1 MSGLA
6 LFKNNIPAYLK
17 NVELDEVTKALVK
30 GGNKLKRIALGNNK
44 FVLKIGGE
52 EISKSA
58 TNKMEVVVVNASPE
72 VSRTFYMT
80 AYDPDGDATSPDC
93 WSPNGR
99 TPDVSIAEPQ
109 HTNCDSCP
117 KNIEGSGQGK
127 TKACRFSRRI
137 AVVLA
142 NDLEGDVFQMELK
155 SKSFFYSKKDPG
167 DLDHMPFDQ
176 YANYVGSQ
184 GFSLSNLVTEMSF
197 DEDATVGKLFFR
209 PTRFL
214 EEDESIIAKRQQES
228 EPAKKAVTM
237 TVAQTDG
244 VTAKA
249 LPAPK
254 AEPKVKA
261 EAEVGD
267 DGIAEPKK
275 KQEKKAEPAPKKDI
289 ANILGAWAHSDED
302 E

>member
-17 NVELDEVTKALVK
+17 NAELDDVTKALVK
-30 GGNKLKRIALGNNK
+30 GGSKSKRIALGNNK

-58 TNKMEVVVVNASPE
+58 TNKMEVVVVNAAPD
-72 VSRTFYMT
+72 VSRTFYAS
-80 AYDPDGDATSPDC
+80 AYDPDGEATSPDC

-99 TPDVSIAEPQ
+99 TPDASIASPQ
-109 HTNCDSCP
+109 HSNCDSCP

-142 NDLEGDVFQMELK
+142 QDIEGDVYQMELK

-214 EEDESIIAKRQQES
+214 EEDESVIAKRQQES
-228 EPAKKAVTM
+228 PAAKSAVTM

-244 VTAKA
+244 VTKKA
-249 LPAPK
+249 LPAPTP
-254 AEPKVKA
+254 EPKA
-261 EAEVGD
+261 EAEA
-267 DGIAEPKK
+267 IAEPKK
-275 KQEKKAEPAPKKDI
+275 KEEKKAEPTPKKDI
-289 ANILGAWAHSDED
+289 ANILGKWSTSDE
-302 E
+302 EE

>member
-1 MSGLA
+1 MSEIA
-6 LFKNNIPAYLK
+6 LFKKNLPAYLK
-17 NVELDEVTKALVK
+17 NVELDSVTKALVK
-30 GGNKLKRIALGNNK
+30 GGSKTKRIALGNNK
-44 FVLKIGGE
+44 FVLKVGGE

-58 TNKMEVVVVNASPE
+58 TNKMEVVIVNAAGD
-72 VSRTFYMT
+72 VSRTYYGS
-80 AYDPDGDATSPDC
+80 AYDPDGEATAPDC

-99 TPDVSIAEPQ
+99 TPDASIASPQ
-109 HTNCDSCP
+109 HTNCDNCP

-142 NDLEGDVFQMELK
+142 GDIEGDVYQMELK

-184 GFSLSNLVTEMSF
+184 GYNLNNLVTEMRF

-209 PTRFL
+209 PTKFL
-214 EEDESIIAKRQQES
+214 EEHEWEAAKKQQET
-228 EPAKKAVTM
+228 PAAKNAVVM

-244 VTAKA
+244 VTKKA
-249 LPAPK
+249 LPKP
-254 AEPKVKA
+254 EVKA
-261 EAEVGD
+261 AVEEDEAEV
-267 DGIAEPKK
+267 IAEPKK
-275 KQEKKAEPAPKKDI
+275 KEEKKVEPTPKKNI
-289 ANILGAWAHSDED
+289 ADVLGKWSTDE